1 MDFSNHC
8 TDLST
13 ASVHVLAG
21 TALSSLTQERG
32 GSQSMG
38 ATKTLEDSVKEGGT
52 EADSKEVSLAR
63 GRPSCRESKH

>member
-21 TALSSLTQERG
+21 TALSSLTHRSEEAAR
-32 GSQSMG
+32 
-38 ATKTLEDSVKEGGT
+38 AWKPRRPLEDSVKKGELRLRLQEGELSTRQVTLQG
-52 EADSKEVSLAR
+52 V
-63 GRPSCRESKH
+63 